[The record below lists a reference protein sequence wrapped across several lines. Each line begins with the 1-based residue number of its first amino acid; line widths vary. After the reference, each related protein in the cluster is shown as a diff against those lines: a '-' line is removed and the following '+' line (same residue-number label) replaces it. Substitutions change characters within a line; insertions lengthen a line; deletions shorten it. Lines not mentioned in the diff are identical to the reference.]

1 MEAEIKKIKYEKNYK
16 FFFNKMF
23 IYQLF
28 TSLSN
33 LFETF
38 INFSILVFFFQKWS
52 VFDTPRHRDA
62 DASTKTRPKVY
73 RCDNRQL
80 DGFCGRIGLIN

>member
-16 FFFNKMF
+16 FFLSKMF
-23 IYQLF
+23 RYQLF

-38 INFSILVFFFQKWS
+38 INFSILVFFFKSGQSLTHLGIEMLMRLQKQDQKS
-52 VFDTPRHRDA
+52 IDA
-62 DASTKTRPKVY
+62 II
-73 RCDNRQL
+73 DNL
-80 DGFCGRIGLIN
+80 TAFVAELV